1 MAGENTEVRDE
12 VTPTAEE
19 LEAAAAAEAAAEEE
33 ARIKAEEEAAKS
45 ASEKKYTDKDMEQLR
60 KKYRKEA
67 DEKAR
72 VAALETENRLLKE
85 QQEKGSKK
93 DPEVTTVE
101 KPVRPKSSEFEDSDE
116 GRKAYEEALDK
127 YEDTRDQWREQE
139 LTRIH
144 TERAEKDRSSAAIE
158 KFQSAVRTQVEAGRK
173 EYKDFDDVVVENTDA
188 KFSPMMVAAITRK
201 ENGHDVSYF
210 LGKNPE
216 EFARISALDPIE
228 LAGEIAII
236 SERLKAEKA
245 GKKPP
250 QAKQKTGAPAP
261 AATVTA
267 KSKVSTDTVLEGK
280 TPADRVALIE
290 EAARKR
296 RLAGR

>member
-1 MAGENTEVRDE
+1 MLKDGVEVKDGE

-33 ARIKAEEEAAKS
+33 ARKKAEEEAAKS
-45 ASEKKYTDKDMEQLR
+45 AEEKKYTDKDMEQLR
-60 KKYRKEA
+60 KKYKKEA
-67 DEKAR
+67 EEKAR
-72 VAALETENRLLKE
+72 VAAIETENRLLKE

-93 DPEVTTVE
+93 EPEVVMAE
-101 KPVRPKSSEFEDSDE
+101 KPTRPKSSEFEDSDE
-116 GRKAYEEALDK
+116 GRKAYEAALDK
-127 YEDTRDQWREQE
+127 YEDDRDKWREQE
-139 LTRIH
+139 LTRIQ
-144 TERAEKDRSSAAIE
+144 TERAEKDRSTAAVE
-158 KFQSAVRTQVEAGRK
+158 KFQSEVRKQVEAGRK
-173 EYKDFDDVVVENTDA
+173 EYKDFDEVVVDNDDA

-216 EFARISALDPIE
+216 EFARVSALDPIE

-250 QAKQKTGAPAP
+250 QGKQKTGAPAP
-261 AATVTA
+261 GATVTA

-280 TPADRVALIE
+280 SPAERVALIE

-296 RLAGR
+296 RMAR